1 MQPSQRSRL
10 LKFYSQGNAPQGGW
24 KIQRGSCQRAPG
36 VWDSPRA
43 PRTTLE
49 RSSRR
54 SAAIGA
60 RGGRGRARGARVGD
74 FEASVGA
81 RGLGVAGAWPPL
93 RGGRERPRGRV
104 TSPWLRRRGESGA
117 ITKCKLG
124 VQFGT
129 YLQQSTALSDISSR
143 TTACRGRSELD
154 LVLRR
159 RFSAPSTPPRDAH
172 ASRNVAELHT
182 ARSRAC
188 CAAPGRFTT
197 AQPGFQTASRR
208 RGCDS
213 CARDDGRCWRALRR
227 REPCQPA

>member
-60 RGGRGRARGARVGD
+60 RDGRGRARGARVGD

-143 TTACRGRSELD
+143 TTA
-154 LVLRR
+154 
-159 RFSAPSTPPRDAH
+159 
-172 ASRNVAELHT
+172 SRNVAELHT

-197 AQPGFQTASRR
+197 ASKPSRGAAAATAVRETTDAVGGRLGAGKHWHVSLRDTAGAPVEHTHVDLSRR
-208 RGCDS
+208 CT
-213 CARDDGRCWRALRR
+213 GRWSTRR
-227 REPCQPA
+227 